1 MVKLILLKRMESVT
15 FTMNLGL
22 PNNEVN
28 KLAGD
33 VMGEI
38 KEGKYNTDGYGTGFV
53 YKFQNKGV
61 MNNFID
67 QHSGDIGPFSI
78 SQMRKTYKK
87 EYCYRFIFDIFLMK
101 YISVRDTEENYVRD
115 GFKVICYG
123 QRSE

>member
-1 MVKLILLKRMESVT
+1 MASAT

-28 KLAGD
+28 KLAGG

-38 KEGKYNTDGYGTGFV
+38 KEGKYNIDGYGTGFV
-53 YKFQNKGV
+53 YKFQNKGA
-61 MNNFID
+61 MNKFID
-67 QHSGDIGPFSI
+67 QHSGDIGTFSI

-87 EYCYRFIFDIFLMK
+87 EYCYRFVFDTLLMK
-101 YISVRDTEENYVRD
+101 HISVRDTEENYVRD
-115 GFKVICYG
+115 GYKVICYG

>member
-1 MVKLILLKRMESVT
+1 MEVVT
-15 FTMNLGL
+15 FTKNLGL

-33 VMGEI
+33 VMGKI
-38 KEGKYNTDGYGTGFV
+38 KEGKYNNHGYGTGFV

-61 MNNFID
+61 MNKFID
-67 QHSGDIGPFSI
+67 QHSDDIGPFSI

-87 EYCYRFIFDIFLMK
+87 EYCYRFVFDILLMK
-101 YISVRDTEENYVRD
+101 YISVRDMEENYVRD

>member
-1 MVKLILLKRMESVT
+1 MESVT
-15 FTMNLGL
+15 FTKNLGL

-38 KEGKYNTDGYGTGFV
+38 KEGKYNIDGYGTGFV

-61 MNNFID
+61 MNKFID
-67 QHSGDIGPFSI
+67 QHSDDIGPFSI

-87 EYCYRFIFDIFLMK
+87 EYCYRFVFDILLMK
-101 YISVRDTEENYVRD
+101 YISSHDIEENYVRE

>member
-1 MVKLILLKRMESVT
+1 MESVT
-15 FTMNLGL
+15 FTKNLGL

-33 VMGEI
+33 VMEKI
-38 KEGKYNTDGYGTGFV
+38 KEGKYNVYGYGTGFV

-61 MNNFID
+61 MNKFID
-67 QHSGDIGPFSI
+67 QHSDDIGPFSI

-87 EYCYRFIFDIFLMK
+87 EYCYRFVFDTLLMR
-101 YISVRDTEENYVRD
+101 YICAHDIEENYVRD

>member
-1 MVKLILLKRMESVT
+1 MEVIT
-15 FTMNLGL
+15 FTKNLGL

-33 VMGEI
+33 VMGKI
-38 KEGKYNTDGYGTGFV
+38 KEGKYNAYGYGTGFV
-53 YKFQNKGV
+53 YKFQNKGA
-61 MNNFID
+61 MNKFID
-67 QHSGDIGPFSI
+67 QHRDDIGPFSI

-87 EYCYRFIFDIFLMK
+87 EYCYRFVFDILLMK
-101 YISVRDTEENYVRD
+101 YISVRDMEENYVRD

>member
-1 MVKLILLKRMESVT
+1 MEVIT
-15 FTMNLGL
+15 FTKNLGL

-28 KLAGD
+28 KLGGN
-33 VMGEI
+33 VVEEI
-38 KEGKYNTDGYGTGFV
+38 KEGKYNGHGHCGTGFV

-61 MNNFID
+61 MNKFID
-67 QHSGDIGPFSI
+67 QHSDEIGPFSI

-87 EYCYRFIFDIFLMK
+87 EYCYRFVFDILLMK
-101 YISVRDTEENYVRD
+101 YISAHDTEENYIRD

>member
-1 MVKLILLKRMESVT
+1 MEGVT
-15 FTMNLGL
+15 FTKNLGL
-22 PNNEVN
+22 SNNEAN

-38 KEGKYNTDGYGTGFV
+38 KEGRYSAGYGIGFV
-53 YKFQNKGV
+53 YKFQNKSV
-61 MNNFID
+61 MDKFID
-67 QHSGDIGPFSI
+67 QHSDDIGPFSI

-87 EYCYRFIFDIFLMK
+87 EYCYRFVFDILLMK
-101 YISVRDTEENYVRD
+101 YISAHDTEENYVRD